1 MNPAFLSI
9 EAIHQIHSRLLA
21 LHGGLEGI
29 RDHRLLDSAVA
40 QPMATF
46 GGEFLHGDL
55 FAMAAAYLF
64 HIVKNHPFLDGNK
77 RVGFVAAL
85 TFLELNGF
93 TIAQESPELYDATI
107 AVAEGQLGKEGLAEL
122 FRRLAT
128 PSA

>member
-1 MNPAFLSI
+1 VNPTFLSMDVI
-9 EAIHQIHSRLLA
+9 LQIHTRLLA
-21 LHGGLEGI
+21 LHGGLDGI
-29 RDHRLLDSAVA
+29 RDPGLLDSAVA

-46 GGEFLHGDL
+46 GGEFLHEDL

-64 HIVKNHPFLDGNK
+64 HITKNHPFVDGNK

-93 TIAQESPELYDATI
+93 SIAQDSPLLYDATI
-107 AVAEGQLGKEGLAEL
+107 DVAEGRLGKEGLAEL

-128 PSA
+128 PTG